1 MSKILFPERE
11 VNSRKKILKIL
22 KSSQMGSVV
31 NNIKEKREVV
41 DQFKRYSPGGI
52 SKDEARKIL
61 GKFHY
66 NKKDSLNPKET
77 AGLAKALGI
86 SGSHK
91 YQRPTESPSAKILRE
106 RQEKRLV
113 NNSSKTNFSSSGTKS
128 RGFSKMSTLH

>member
-22 KSSQMGSVV
+22 KGSQMGSVV

-61 GKFHY
+61 GKFRY
-66 NKKDSLNPKET
+66 DKKDSLNSKET

-91 YQRPTESPSAKILRE
+91 YQRPAESFSTKILKE
-106 RQEKRLV
+106 RQEKRLTD
-113 NNSSKTNFSSSGTKS
+113 NSSKTNLSLIKTKS
-128 RGFSKMSTLH
+128 KGFSKMSTLH